1 MLAIAHPCNVKE
13 IKVLAGTTEDH
24 MSEVLHVGLKNDTTP
39 ETFSLQY
46 VNNAGVCIPTQFI
59 KLMPMLSV
67 LPLINM
73 RFILNFRFYPKFR
86 AHGQNFHISIWHIA
100 ITGITDSG
108 YVEEVRMRYNE
119 VSLVFDVNIA

>member
-1 MLAIAHPCNVKE
+1 VIERRGLHHLDAYVNSSPNVRTNANLSSNKSLMLVIEHPCNVKE

-24 MSEVLHVGLKNDTTP
+24 MSEVLHVGLKNDTIP

-67 LPLINM
+67 LVLST
-73 RFILNFRFYPKFR
+73 
-86 AHGQNFHISIWHIA
+86 SIHC
-100 ITGITDSG
+100 
-108 YVEEVRMRYNE
+108 
-119 VSLVFDVNIA
+119 